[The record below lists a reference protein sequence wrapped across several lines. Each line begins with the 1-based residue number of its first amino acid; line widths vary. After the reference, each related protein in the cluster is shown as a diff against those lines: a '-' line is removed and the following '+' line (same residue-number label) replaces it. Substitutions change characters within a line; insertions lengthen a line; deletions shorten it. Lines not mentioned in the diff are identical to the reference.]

1 VCDGRSLVVYFEH
14 NKSFLTAEATSV
26 LDNAVQELSAQTC
39 NYQTALI
46 QGHADLSGKPQYN
59 IELSQK
65 RVVAVREALVARG
78 VPGDLMTGEAFG
90 ESKPAKPTADGVKEP
105 LNRRAEVTFTFQ

>member
-1 VCDGRSLVVYFEH
+1 
-14 NKSFLTAEATSV
+14 
-26 LDNAVQELSAQTC
+26 
-39 NYQTALI
+39 
-46 QGHADLSGKPQYN
+46 
-59 IELSQK
+59 
-65 RVVAVREALVARG
+65 LVARG

>member
-1 VCDGRSLVVYFEH
+1 MTPIDQLNQWVLAEREAGAPNPQQAVLA
-14 NKSFLTAEATSV
+14 TATKEAIPHS
-26 LDNAVQELSAQTC
+26 
-39 NYQTALI
+39 
-46 QGHADLSGKPQYN
+46 
-59 IELSQK
+59 

-105 LNRRAEVTFTFQ
+105 LNRRTEVTFTFQ